1 MFNNEGLFLLY
12 FSLSNYSDQDESA
25 DKEVES
31 TPPIEISL
39 EKDKQDHSDDNVG
52 VVSDEDKEENEDT
65 EDEDLQEMIQTL
77 QEVYEE
83 ASSPPPTKIK
93 PNVTLYSD
101 EGEEDGKSP
110 SLIQEDWQ
118 DSDNDSPVNSYQ
130 LSDNFKVFNELETM
144 RETLEE
150 AIGLES
156 LTQAYALI
164 QVWMHGWMDEWMN
177 G

>member
-1 MFNNEGLFLLY
+1 M
-12 FSLSNYSDQDESA
+12 
-25 DKEVES
+25 ES

-77 QEVYEE
+77 QEVV
-83 ASSPPPTKIK
+83 SSPPPTKIK
-93 PNVTLYSD
+93 PNVTLHSD

-164 QVWMHGWMDEWMN
+164 QVWMHGWMDVWMN